1 MGQGV
6 STAVFTYP
14 IYVAQTSSRGRG
26 ASALGAGAGVTRPP
40 LGGNQEEGGHLTLGP
55 DVPEG
60 ARPHGRLCLPQA
72 SGHDTPGPISPTQA
86 NDFGG
91 NIRVPTGILT
101 VLIKH
106 FFPGIVKFKGRDE
119 PAWSWKHYRIAPDDP
134 ESAVLNRLPSRLHR
148 VEEDFWLYFRWAEGM
163 EQAARKV
170 VRNCIKRLFS
180 DLIYETRIMAVLNYQ
195 RKILKV
201 EPWWFLKAKNA
212 WREIRREKMTWPSHR
227 QGSANLSR
235 FQKNLEKKKR
245 QVVSQM
251 EAYTEGRGEYGE
263 DGRFRCNT
271 HVTGKLVIAEYLVEA
286 YNEAYV
292 QLHGAGSDW
301 RNSPIDPM
309 AVHMAGGG
317 KKHGRFM
324 IGDGLIDSSAI
335 FGDSSLDDPRPRRR
349 LRTNLDNTNQIEDL
363 ERQLQEEREARER
376 EREEREREKER
387 ERQERE
393 QEKERECEE
402 RAREKEQDRK
412 ERELERK
419 ERELEK
425 IAFEQKSSFF
435 EVALRAIQLK
445 LNIDLPS
452 ASGPPPLPV
461 MLTNPAL
468 SVSSALNGNS
478 FCADHGGAAIVSGAI
493 LMVQLDAASAI

>member
-1 MGQGV
+1 MILADEE
-6 STAVFTYP
+6 TDEEMFF
-14 IYVAQTSSRGRG
+14 RGP
-26 ASALGAGAGVTRPP
+26 TRMPP
-40 LGGNQEEGGHLTLGP
+40 RPTRDEDKPVLTP
-55 DVPEG
+55 KRD
-60 ARPHGRLCLPQA
+60 RQW
-72 SGHDTPGPISPTQA
+72 QA

-148 VEEDFWLYFRWAEGM
+148 VEEDFWLYFRWAEGT

-180 DLIYETRIMAVLNYQ
+180 HLIYETRILAVLNYQ
-195 RKILKV
+195 RNILKV
-201 EPWWFLKAKNA
+201 EPWWFLKAKNE
-212 WREIRREKMTWPSHR
+212 WRELIRLKWCNPEWQASSHAHRIRREKMTWPSHR

-235 FQKNLEKKKR
+235 FQKNLLCASMLKHVADHAQQIMEKKKR
-245 QVVSQM
+245 RIVSQM
-251 EAYTEGRGEYGE
+251 EAYTEGRGEFGE

-271 HVTGKLVIAEYLVEA
+271 HVTGKLEA

-335 FGDSSLDDPRPRRR
+335 FGDSSLDDPH
-349 LRTNLDNTNQIEDL
+349 L

-435 EVALRAIQLK
+435 EVALRA
-445 LNIDLPS
+445 
-452 ASGPPPLPV
+452 
-461 MLTNPAL
+461 L

-478 FCADHGGAAIVSGAI
+478 FCADHGGVAIVSGAI
-493 LMVQLDAASAI
+493 

>member
-1 MGQGV
+1 
-6 STAVFTYP
+6 
-14 IYVAQTSSRGRG
+14 
-26 ASALGAGAGVTRPP
+26 
-40 LGGNQEEGGHLTLGP
+40 
-55 DVPEG
+55 
-60 ARPHGRLCLPQA
+60 
-72 SGHDTPGPISPTQA
+72 
-86 NDFGG
+86 
-91 NIRVPTGILT
+91 
-101 VLIKH
+101 
-106 FFPGIVKFKGRDE
+106 
-119 PAWSWKHYRIAPDDP
+119 
-134 ESAVLNRLPSRLHR
+134 
-148 VEEDFWLYFRWAEGM
+148 
-163 EQAARKV
+163 
-170 VRNCIKRLFS
+170 
-180 DLIYETRIMAVLNYQ
+180 
-195 RKILKV
+195 
-201 EPWWFLKAKNA
+201 
-212 WREIRREKMTWPSHR
+212 MTWPSHR

-271 HVTGKLVIAEYLVEA
+271 HEA

>member
-1 MGQGV
+1 M
-6 STAVFTYP
+6 P
-14 IYVAQTSSRGRG
+14 WDESRNTDSCAPQRQ
-26 ASALGAGAGVTRPP
+26 SAARPP
-40 LGGNQEEGGHLTLGP
+40 SNAVHSWPNMRRLSLGCREDSNPSDQAVSAAILPRCRTRSSGSQQPDNSSNLDEILAGEETDEEMFFRGPTRMPPRPTRDEDKPVLTPKG
-55 DVPEG
+55 D
-60 ARPHGRLCLPQA
+60 RQW
-72 SGHDTPGPISPTQA
+72 QA

-101 VLIKH
+101 VIIKH
-106 FFPGIVKFKGRDE
+106 FFPGIVNFKGRDE

-134 ESAVLNRLPSRLHR
+134 ESAILNRLPSRLHR
-148 VEEDFWLYFRWAEGM
+148 VEEDFW
-163 EQAARKV
+163 
-170 VRNCIKRLFS
+170 
-180 DLIYETRIMAVLNYQ
+180 
-195 RKILKV
+195 V

-212 WREIRREKMTWPSHR
+212 WRELIRLKWCNPEWQASSHAHRIRREKMTWPSHR

-235 FQKNLEKKKR
+235 FQKNLKKKR
-245 QVVSQM
+245 VVSQM

-271 HVTGKLVIAEYLVEA
+271 HATGKLEA

-324 IGDGLIDSSAI
+324 IGDGHIDSSAI
-335 FGDSSLDDPRPRRR
+335 FGDSSLNDPRPRRR
-349 LRTNLDNTNQIEDL
+349 LRTNPDNTNQIEDL

-387 ERQERE
+387 ERQEWE

-468 SVSSALNGNS
+468 SVSSALNGNP

-493 LMVQLDAASAI
+493 